1 MVAQHTVLSHLPT
14 RLGIVLANTD
24 EIPGNGPPVFDDA
37 PMSPDEHEYW
47 DNYDVDADHNQKCD
61 DYRRLCRN
69 RARRRRLE
77 RTTAGF
83 SFEEFE
89 AWHEPGDWVT
99 PDVVDA
105 AHQAAN
111 AIEAA
116 TNTVRAMQTASDAL
130 EAISAA
136 RATTSVPA
144 RKDHH
149 VTVDPVVSPIT
160 TNGPNGRRGPANTT
174 CWSLGIDVQRH
185 RLAA

>member
-1 MVAQHTVLSHLPT
+1 M
-14 RLGIVLANTD
+14 LANTD

-37 PMSPDEHEYW
+37 PMSPGEHEYLET
-47 DNYDVDADHNQKCD
+47 YDVDADHNQKCD

-77 RTTAGF
+77 RTIAGF
-83 SFEEFE
+83 RFDEFE

-105 AHQAAN
+105 AHQAAD

-116 TNTVRAMQTASDAL
+116 TNAVQTMQTASDAL

-144 RKDHH
+144 GNDHH
-149 VTVDPVVSPIT
+149 ITADPVVSPIT
-160 TNGPNGRRGPANTT
+160 TNGPNSRRGPANTT
-174 CWSLGIDVQRH
+174 CWSLGIDVFRS

>member
-1 MVAQHTVLSHLPT
+1 MWTLTTTKSVTTTGAYAATVP
-14 RLGIVLANTD
+14 
-24 EIPGNGPPVFDDA
+24 DA
-37 PMSPDEHEYW
+37 AAWSAPLQW
-47 DNYDVDADHNQKCD
+47 
-61 DYRRLCRN
+61 
-69 RARRRRLE
+69 
-77 RTTAGF
+77 F
-83 SFEEFE
+83 SFDEFE

-105 AHQAAN
+105 AHQAAD

-116 TNTVRAMQTASDAL
+116 TNAVQAMQTASDAL

-144 RKDHH
+144 GNDHH
-149 VTVDPVVSPIT
+149 ITADPVVSPIT

>member
-61 DYRRLCRN
+61 DYRRLGRN

-116 TNTVRAMQTASDAL
+116 TNTVQTMQTASDAL

-144 RKDHH
+144 RKHH
-149 VTVDPVVSPIT
+149 QVTVDPVVSPIT

-174 CWSLGIDVQRH
+174 CWSLGIDVFRS

>member
-1 MVAQHTVLSHLPT
+1 M
-14 RLGIVLANTD
+14 LANTD

-37 PMSPDEHEYW
+37 PMSPEEHEYW

-77 RTTAGF
+77 RTIAGF
-83 SFEEFE
+83 RFDEFE
-89 AWHEPGDWVT
+89 ACHEPGDWLT

-105 AHQAAN
+105 AHQAAD

-116 TNTVRAMQTASDAL
+116 TNAVRAMQTMQTASDAL

-144 RKDHH
+144 RRQ
-149 VTVDPVVSPIT
+149 VAGFTVDPVVSPIT

-174 CWSLGIDVQRH
+174 CWSLGIDVQGH

>member
-1 MVAQHTVLSHLPT
+1 MKADTPT
-14 RLGIVLANTD
+14 SIVLAPAT
-24 EIPGNGPPVFDDA
+24 PGNDA
-37 PMSPDEHEYW
+37 ATLASIDAHAEH
-47 DNYDVDADHNQKCD
+47 NTMCD

-77 RTTAGF
+77 RTIAGF
-83 SFEEFE
+83 RFDEFE
-89 AWHEPGDWVT
+89 ACHEPGDWLT

-105 AHQAAN
+105 AHQAAD

-116 TNTVRAMQTASDAL
+116 TNAVRAMQTASDAL

-144 RKDHH
+144 HKHRQ

>member
-1 MVAQHTVLSHLPT
+1 MCGISSAFPQHVWAYRFGVVKADTPT
-14 RLGIVLANTD
+14 NIVLAPAT
-24 EIPGNGPPVFDDA
+24 PGNDA
-37 PMSPDEHEYW
+37 ATLASIDAHAEH
-47 DNYDVDADHNQKCD
+47 NTMCD

-77 RTTAGF
+77 RTIAGF
-83 SFEEFE
+83 RFDEFE
-89 AWHEPGDWVT
+89 ACHEPGDWLT

-105 AHQAAN
+105 AHQAAD

-116 TNTVRAMQTASDAL
+116 TNAVRAMQTASDAL

-144 RKDHH
+144 RKHHH

>member
-1 MVAQHTVLSHLPT
+1 MCGISSAFPQHVWAYRFGVVKADTPT
-14 RLGIVLANTD
+14 NIVLAPAT
-24 EIPGNGPPVFDDA
+24 PGNDA
-37 PMSPDEHEYW
+37 ATLASIDAHAEH
-47 DNYDVDADHNQKCD
+47 NTMCD

-83 SFEEFE
+83 SFDGFE
-89 AWHEPGDWVT
+89 AWHDPGDWVT

-105 AHQAAN
+105 AHQAAD

-116 TNTVRAMQTASDAL
+116 TNAVRAMQTASDAL
-130 EAISAA
+130 EAVSAA

-144 RKDHH
+144 GKDHH

>member
-1 MVAQHTVLSHLPT
+1 MT
-14 RLGIVLANTD
+14 RFL
-24 EIPGNGPPVFDDA
+24 GNGPPVFDDA
-37 PMSPDEHEYW
+37 PMSPDEHEYLET
-47 DNYDVDADHNQKCD
+47 YDVDADHNQKCD

-83 SFEEFE
+83 SFDGFE

-105 AHQAAN
+105 AHQAAD

-116 TNTVRAMQTASDAL
+116 TNAVQTMQTASDAL

-144 RKDHH
+144 GNDHH
-149 VTVDPVVSPIT
+149 VTVDPVCHRSQRM
-160 TNGPNGRRGPANTT
+160 GRTAAGAPPTRRVGASALTFK
-174 CWSLGIDVQRH
+174 RH

>member
-1 MVAQHTVLSHLPT
+1 MCGISSAFPQHVWAYRFGVVKADTPT
-14 RLGIVLANTD
+14 NIVLAPAT
-24 EIPGNGPPVFDDA
+24 PGNDA
-37 PMSPDEHEYW
+37 ATLA
-47 DNYDVDADHNQKCD
+47 NYDVDADHNQKCD

>member
-1 MVAQHTVLSHLPT
+1 
-14 RLGIVLANTD
+14 VLANTD

-37 PMSPDEHEYW
+37 PMSPGEHEYLET
-47 DNYDVDADHNQKCD
+47 YDVDADHNQKCD

-83 SFEEFE
+83 SFDEFE
-89 AWHEPGDWVT
+89 AWHEPCDWVT

-105 AHQAAN
+105 AHQAAD

-116 TNTVRAMQTASDAL
+116 TNAVQTMQTASDAL

-144 RKDHH
+144 HKHH
-149 VTVDPVVSPIT
+149 QVTVDPVVSPIT
-160 TNGPNGRRGPANTT
+160 TNGPNGRWGLANTT
-174 CWSLGIDVQRH
+174 CWSLGIDVFRS

>member
-1 MVAQHTVLSHLPT
+1 MKADTPT
-14 RLGIVLANTD
+14 NIVLAPAT
-24 EIPGNGPPVFDDA
+24 PGNDA
-37 PMSPDEHEYW
+37 ATLASIDAHAEH
-47 DNYDVDADHNQKCD
+47 NTMCD

-77 RTTAGF
+77 RTIAGF
-83 SFEEFE
+83 RFNEFE
-89 AWHEPGDWVT
+89 AWHEPCDWLT

-105 AHQAAN
+105 AHQAAD

-116 TNTVRAMQTASDAL
+116 TNAVQTMQTASDAL

>member
-1 MVAQHTVLSHLPT
+1 
-14 RLGIVLANTD
+14 
-24 EIPGNGPPVFDDA
+24 
-37 PMSPDEHEYW
+37 MSPRHEYLET
-47 DNYDVDADHNQKCD
+47 YDVDADHNQKCD

-83 SFEEFE
+83 SFDEFE

-105 AHQAAN
+105 AHQAAD

-116 TNTVRAMQTASDAL
+116 TNAVRAMQTASDAL

-144 RKDHH
+144 RKR
-149 VTVDPVVSPIT
+149 SP
-160 TNGPNGRRGPANTT
+160 
-174 CWSLGIDVQRH
+174 RH
-185 RLAA
+185 G

>member
-1 MVAQHTVLSHLPT
+1 MKADTPT
-14 RLGIVLANTD
+14 NIVLAPAT
-24 EIPGNGPPVFDDA
+24 PGNDA
-37 PMSPDEHEYW
+37 ATLASIDAHAEH
-47 DNYDVDADHNQKCD
+47 NTMCD

-77 RTTAGF
+77 RTIAGF
-83 SFEEFE
+83 RFDEFE
-89 AWHEPGDWVT
+89 ACHEPGDWLT

-105 AHQAAN
+105 AHQAAD

-116 TNTVRAMQTASDAL
+116 TNAVRAMQTASDAL

-144 RKDHH
+144 RKHH
-149 VTVDPVVSPIT
+149 QVTVDPVVSPIT

>member
-1 MVAQHTVLSHLPT
+1 
-14 RLGIVLANTD
+14 
-24 EIPGNGPPVFDDA
+24 
-37 PMSPDEHEYW
+37 MSPDEHEYLET
-47 DNYDVDADHNQKCD
+47 YDVDADHNQKCD

-77 RTTAGF
+77 RTIAGF
-83 SFEEFE
+83 SFDEFE

-105 AHQAAN
+105 AHQAAD

-116 TNTVRAMQTASDAL
+116 TNAVQTMQTASDAL

-144 RKDHH
+144 GKR
-149 VTVDPVVSPIT
+149 SP
-160 TNGPNGRRGPANTT
+160 
-174 CWSLGIDVQRH
+174 RH
-185 RLAA
+185 G